1 MRTIIL
7 KDLIKECATKESGTL
22 LYNELEQSVNAKE
35 DITIDFESMDKFAGA
50 FFNNSFGKLIITH
63 ETDHVLKYITLKH
76 ISSTGRFIYDLTITN
91 ALWQLDNM

>member
-7 KDLIKECATKESGTL
+7 KDLIKECATKESGIL
-22 LYNELEQSVNAKE
+22 LYNELEQSVNTKE
-35 DITIDFESMDKFAGA
+35 NVIIDFKHIDKFAGA

-76 ISSTGRFIYDLTITN
+76 ISPTGRFIYDLTINN
-91 ALWQLDNM
+91 ALWQLDHI

>member
-22 LYNELEQSVNAKE
+22 LYNELEQSINAKE

-50 FFNNSFGKLIITH
+50 FFNNSFGKLIIKH
-63 ETDHVLKYITLKH
+63 ETDHVLKYITLKNL
-76 ISSTGRFIYDLTITN
+76 SAVGKFIYELTIKN
-91 ALWQLDNM
+91 ALWQLDHM

>member
-7 KDLIKECATKESGTL
+7 KDLIKECATKESRTL
-22 LYNELEQSVNAKE
+22 LYTELEQSINAKE

-63 ETDHVLKYITLKH
+63 ETDHVLKYIILKH
-76 ISSTGRFIYDLTITN
+76 ISPTGRFIYDLTITN
-91 ALWQLDNM
+91 ALWQLDHI